1 MKSTALMIL
10 FCLLA
15 ANAFAADANLSGT
28 WVLNPAKS
36 TNIGMMASMQLTE
49 TIKQTETSLAM
60 TDVGLMNG
68 QSQTNEIRYDL
79 KGKPSSNQNAMRDKN
94 ETISKWIGSKLVT
107 TWTAEGAIAGTKTVR
122 TETRSLSPDGKTM
135 TVETVRGSES
145 ALTMVFDKK

>member
-1 MKSTALMIL
+1 MKSTALMVL

-15 ANAFAADANLSGT
+15 TNAFAADANFSGA

-49 TIKQTETSLAM
+49 TIKQTETGLAM

-79 KGKPSSNQNAMRDKN
+79 KGNPSSNQNTMGEKN
-94 ETISKWIGSKLVT
+94 ETISKWIRAKLVT

-135 TVETVRGSES
+135 TVETVRGSGP
-145 ALTMVFDKK
+145 ALIMVFDKK